1 MRRVLLSAMLVI
13 AFFSCAANSAEN
25 RSLVESIMVRALL
38 ERGAFLACAQNDNE
52 KEAIDALTRRWNAD
66 LADTAKLLRE
76 SGYAE
81 DYVGRLAGRFT
92 LETGTPKFADPVA
105 PAKFCAMLG
114 DWKTRYS
121 QLLAL
126 FPSIEIK
133 HDQH

>member
-38 ERGAFLACAQNDNE
+38 ERGAFLACAQMDND
-52 KEAIDALTRRWNAD
+52 KEAIDATRGWNAD

-81 DYVGRLAGRFT
+81 DYVGKLAGRFT
-92 LETGTPKFADPVA
+92 LETGTPKFADPA
-105 PAKFCAMLG
+105 ALAKFCAMLG